1 MALTTGSNCWCGDLL
16 PAASSKT
23 DDAKCDKSCQG
34 GGDNAWSVLLTGL
47 NNNVG
52 SVQDTASN
60 SDSKPKS
67 SSKAATPPAPASTA
81 ATSTAAA
88 KSNPTSPSAANA
100 QPDTAKDKS
109 PSTVTTAATVVV
121 TAPGQTQPAAVS
133 VESQRPSKGP
143 NTGGIVAGVVVGIAA
158 ILAIAGGLFFFLRN
172 RRRRAVV
179 EQYQRNNVNNPFE
192 TESKPPQSS
201 HSMSDSRLEPSV
213 MMQRRQSDGSIAD
226 NQDYSRRILKV
237 TNPDGVANGAL
248 DKSTPKSSHDGGQE
262 KQKKLRKADA
272 GHFSMIKYHH
282 PFTPSTTQTC
292 FCGFMSILS
301 SMRYCLGSPQ
311 SHGPMW
317 FALAFMPFGLFFDF
331 MDGKV
336 ARWRQKS
343 SLMGQELDSLADL

>member
-1 MALTTGSNCWCGDLL
+1 MMKSASGALCSSLAFLSVLRGAAAQDNTGLKPTTAKGCYTSAEGLEDRGSYTFQTPGYCQKQCVDLNKPVMALTTGSNCWCGDLL

-23 DDAKCDKSCQG
+23 SDAKCDKSCQGYPDDKCTYRSCLMASAPANLSLG

-52 SVQDTASN
+52 SVQDTGSN

-121 TAPGQTQPAAVS
+121 TAPGQTQPAVVS

-172 RRRRAVV
+172 RRRRAVE

-237 TNPDGVANGAL
+237 GQWPARPEVFAN
-248 DKSTPKSSHDGGQE
+248 
-262 KQKKLRKADA
+262 
-272 GHFSMIKYHH
+272 
-282 PFTPSTTQTC
+282 
-292 FCGFMSILS
+292 
-301 SMRYCLGSPQ
+301 
-311 SHGPMW
+311 
-317 FALAFMPFGLFFDF
+317 
-331 MDGKV
+331 MDSGD
-336 ARWRQKS
+336 
-343 SLMGQELDSLADL
+343 EP